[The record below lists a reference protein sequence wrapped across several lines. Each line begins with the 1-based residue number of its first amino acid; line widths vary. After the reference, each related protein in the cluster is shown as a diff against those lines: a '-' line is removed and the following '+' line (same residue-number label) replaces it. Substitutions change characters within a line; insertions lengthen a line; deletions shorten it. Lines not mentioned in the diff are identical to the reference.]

1 MQPQK
6 SIYFN
11 SGNQSCYAYIF
22 MLMPYYTRA
31 HSFATCFVCDNY
43 FEGSIKAAKRNNR
56 GSLDRLILCSL
67 KIGIPSD
74 FQKLQNNNNKKEKL
88 LEIIEETLL
97 SLNNA
102 IYLFMISELQT
113 A

>member
-1 MQPQK
+1 
-6 SIYFN
+6 
-11 SGNQSCYAYIF
+11 
-22 MLMPYYTRA
+22 MLMSYYARA
-31 HSFATCFVCDNY
+31 HLFATCFVCDNY
-43 FEGSIKAAKRNNR
+43 FERSINAAKRNNR
-56 GSLDRLILCSL
+56 GSLDRLTLCSL

-97 SLNNA
+97 SCNNA

>member
-11 SGNQSCYAYIF
+11 SGSQSCYAYIF

-43 FEGSIKAAKRNNR
+43 FERSIKAAKRNNR

-88 LEIIEETLL
+88 EIIEETLL

-102 IYLFMISELQT
+102 IYLFMIFELQT